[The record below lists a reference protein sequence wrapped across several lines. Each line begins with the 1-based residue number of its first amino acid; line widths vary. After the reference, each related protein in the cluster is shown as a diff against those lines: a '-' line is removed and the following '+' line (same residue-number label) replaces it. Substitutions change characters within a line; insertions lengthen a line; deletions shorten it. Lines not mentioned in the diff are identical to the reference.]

1 MFKGFTPTS
10 RITKQKVPYQT
21 KKLLHKKEIIITANL
36 LNGRRKIIHLVN
48 YMPSKRL
55 FFNILRCRWK
65 SFFLYLMWHILFTHP
80 LINDREI
87 FLQLRVI
94 TFCVT
99 NFSPNQRLKTTDICY
114 LLVSVGQEP
123 WNDLVVFLCLWTA
136 AELLASLSLAQGWE
150 NPLSSWLT
158 GLLAGSGPQ
167 WLLAWSL
174 FFLPRE
180 CERGQRGWYTQ
191 VLYNTTSEVT
201 FALLSW
207 LGVSY

>member
-1 MFKGFTPTS
+1 M
-10 RITKQKVPYQT
+10 
-21 KKLLHKKEIIITANL
+21 KE
-36 LNGRRKIIHLVN
+36 
-48 YMPSKRL
+48 
-55 FFNILRCRWK
+55 
-65 SFFLYLMWHILFTHP
+65 FFLYLMWHILFTHQ

-94 TFCVT
+94 TFGVT
-99 NFSPNQRLKTTDICY
+99 NFCPNQRLKRTDICY

-123 WNDLVVFLCLWTA
+123 WNDFVVFLCLWTA

-167 WLLAWSL
+167 WLLAVVTIL
-174 FFLPRE
+174 PPRE
-180 CERGQRGWYTQ
+180 CERGQREWYTQ
-191 VLYNTTSEVT
+191 VLYNIISEVT